1 MWAEISPKKRAP
13 TAKSLRGVPKLALR
27 ALCSSAAK
35 KGVLR
40 DDGKAV
46 TTTQSKSGLGA
57 RASFTVNAA
66 FCVRNLKLISGRR
79 RLHTE
84 ERCAGKEPVLVEKD
98 QGSYWSRL
106 LRFAETP
113 PKDDKG
119 SLLLR
124 FCTNNLLYIY
134 VVLAIRTA
142 ETRKAFS
149 WHRLGLTC
157 KTVLS
162 QGVQSRSRKGRF
174 QRIGRRYSR
183 ISLGKLLPLSKS
195 FLISMAA
202 RFQS

>member
-13 TAKSLRGVPKLALR
+13 AAKSLRGGPKLALR
-27 ALCSSAAK
+27 ALCSSVAK

-46 TTTQSKSGLGA
+46 TKTQSKSGFGA
-57 RASFTVNAA
+57 RASFNAA
-66 FCVRNLKLISGRR
+66 FCVQNLKLISGRR
-79 RLHTE
+79 CLHTQ
-84 ERCAGKEPVLVEKD
+84 ERCAGKEPVLVGKD

-113 PKDDKG
+113 PKDDLG
-119 SLLLR
+119 SVLLR

-142 ETRKAFS
+142 ETREAFP

-174 QRIGRRYSR
+174 QRIGHR
-183 ISLGKLLPLSKS
+183 
-195 FLISMAA
+195 
-202 RFQS
+202 

>member
-1 MWAEISPKKRAP
+1 
-13 TAKSLRGVPKLALR
+13 
-27 ALCSSAAK
+27 
-35 KGVLR
+35 
-40 DDGKAV
+40 
-46 TTTQSKSGLGA
+46 
-57 RASFTVNAA
+57 
-66 FCVRNLKLISGRR
+66 
-79 RLHTE
+79 
-84 ERCAGKEPVLVEKD
+84 
-98 QGSYWSRL
+98 

-142 ETRKAFS
+142 ETREAFS

-174 QRIGRRYSR
+174 QRIGHR
-183 ISLGKLLPLSKS
+183 
-195 FLISMAA
+195 
-202 RFQS
+202 